1 MEILTKESKNGIV
14 ISGLVSWLNIQRDT
28 NAEGIW
34 ITVALEQFNPDEV
47 TEAKKAVESVFA
59 GDVKGL
65 KEKIPNYS
73 DRRKAGENKKKTELG
88 DIRDML
94 KLYETLECM
103 PVILATSEQM
113 KRCPQFWGE
122 QKTEDVAGI
131 IENVKMLKQ
140 VMSSYIEGNNQQMAE
155 MRREM
160 SSMMSVRPR
169 SGSFLR
175 QQTGVPEPPTTP
187 GGGSKRQRVEE
198 EQEQV
203 PWAEQVEQEKT
214 WADRAGLG
222 VRGVRPLEVQHQQ
235 QQGLGQVLKK
245 MLEKKSNTPNRARKI
260 FGNAKTTDENKDED
274 FELAADVELAVFGVR
289 TDVTEAMMTDHL
301 KARKILVKEVKI
313 QTKPEVL
320 ESVRTITMKVTVPA
334 SQHEAA
340 MKPEVWPYRV
350 GVRLWDNRSVRRERQ
365 ERLGLGTSLGR
376 AGEGAGGGATAG
388 GAGAGPGAGA
398 RAGAGE
404 SWQQGWQQQHRRGG
418 YKGGAGGS
426 SGGQFRGQN
435 IYELL
440 NLVAN
445 LN

>member
-47 TEAKKAVESVFA
+47 TEATKAVESVFA

-131 IENVKMLKQ
+131 VENVKMLKQ
-140 VMSSYIEGNNQQMAE
+140 VMTSYIEGNNQQMAD

-160 SSMMSVRPR
+160 SSMMLVRPR
-169 SGSFLR
+169 AGSILR
-175 QQTGVPEPPTTP
+175 QQPATMEPPTTP
-187 GGGSKRQRVEE
+187 GGTSKRQRVEE
-198 EQEQV
+198 QGQGQG
-203 PWAEQVEQEKT
+203 PWAEQVEQEQT
-214 WADRAGLG
+214 WADRAGQG
-222 VRGVRPLEVQHQQ
+222 VQHLRDQQ
-235 QQGLGQVLKK
+235 NQGLGQVIQKILG
-245 MLEKKSNTPNRARKI
+245 KKSNIPTRARKI
-260 FGNAKTTDENKDED
+260 FGNAKTTEESNDED

-289 TDVTEAMMTDHL
+289 KDVTETMMIDHL
-301 KARKILVKEVKI
+301 KARKILVKEVKT
-313 QTKPEVL
+313 QTRPDVL

-350 GVRLWDNRSVRRERQ
+350 GVGLWDNRSVRRERQ
-365 ERLGLGTSLGR
+365 ERLGLGTAPGR
-376 AGEGAGGGATAG
+376 GEGAGA
-388 GAGAGPGAGA
+388 GAGAGAGGARGAGEGLLAGAGA
-398 RAGAGE
+398 RAGE
-404 SWQQGWQQQHRRGG
+404 SRQQQGWQQQHRRDGNR
-418 YKGGAGGS
+418 GAAG
-426 SGGQFRGQN
+426 GGQFRGQN